1 MVALPEGLADLPPGR
16 RLARLLSTLDPTR
29 LNGWQLVT
37 VLEAQ
42 NRQLAHD
49 QARMLAVARE
59 LAYTPP
65 CGIDSPPQRQA
76 EANPYVGS
84 EISFALTWTEYA
96 GGALADVALD
106 CLDRLPDLHAA
117 MLAGR
122 ADLPK
127 VRLIVTELAQADD
140 EHARRVVTAL
150 LPELHR
156 ATTTQLRAM
165 LRRHLLR
172 LDPDAVRKRHARAVA
187 DRAVAHFEFTA
198 TNTAAVSASNL
209 PIATAAAAYNHVDA
223 VARATKSA
231 GDPRTL
237 DQIRADVFTDL
248 LCGIDPTQAGTAT
261 TPAARNATIH
271 LHLGLDTLAMLTEEP
286 GEIAGFGPVLAD
298 IARQTAAQLADTA
311 AWRFTITDHGIPVAE
326 GHLNRATTTHAA
338 TLTRL
343 SIGPDARLGT
353 DRTGYRPTTAQ
364 DHHVKARD
372 HTCRAPGCTR
382 PAQRCDIDHIND
394 WWYSHDTSIDNLG
407 CLCRRHHRAKHIGLH
422 KLRRGAHGIDWTTP
436 HQHRYTVI
444 PHNTAPPSQVERT
457 VLDHAHGH
465 PTPSKLR
472 R

>member
-1 MVALPEGLADLPPGR
+1 MVELPEGLADLPPGR

-209 PIATAAAAYNHVDA
+209 PIATAAAAYNHLDA

-237 DQIRADVFTDL
+237 DQIRADVFTD
-248 LCGIDPTQAGTAT
+248 QAGQHVRVHDET
-261 TPAARNATIH
+261 RQYV
-271 LHLGLDTLAMLTEEP
+271 LDAHHSPPMKSTRIRLNSSGRSML
-286 GEIAGFGPVLAD
+286 
-298 IARQTAAQLADTA
+298 A
-311 AWRFTITDHGIPVAE
+311 AWPHWSMTVAVTFGLRWAQTVACSHG
-326 GHLNRATTTHAA
+326 
-338 TLTRL
+338 
-343 SIGPDARLGT
+343 
-353 DRTGYRPTTAQ
+353 Q
-364 DHHVKARD
+364 
-372 HTCRAPGCTR
+372 
-382 PAQRCDIDHIND
+382 
-394 WWYSHDTSIDNLG
+394 
-407 CLCRRHHRAKHIGLH
+407 
-422 KLRRGAHGIDWTTP
+422 
-436 HQHRYTVI
+436 
-444 PHNTAPPSQVERT
+444 
-457 VLDHAHGH
+457 
-465 PTPSKLR
+465 
-472 R
+472 